1 MTGNK
6 IHLTKKFICAAAALV
21 LCAAMFAES
30 EEEYKRRIL
39 STADLSGQSES
50 ELMAADDGVDK
61 GAAQAN
67 KQKRLPSTFPRDVP
81 YTQAGIDFAEAHYG
95 HKIFN
100 DEKRRKFYDASV
112 EAANALTSDYAKHI
126 SLARAHYYYGLSVM
140 ETFDLTTL
148 DKIDLGDAN
157 ANVSA
162 NDVAGLYFDKAIA
175 ECDTALKIRRGSDAY
190 STMAQ
195 AISMNC
201 TAKNVAYVLANGLK
215 VRAYAKKAVEQ
226 DYSNGL
232 GQFMVIAQDAY
243 APWPF
248 CKLKSS
254 RKALIRVLNDPYIR
268 IERFDAQMI
277 YAAIGYTF
285 YKQKKWDKAIEW
297 YKKILEIY
305 PMNFTARQMIK
316 KNEDR
321 KAGKK

>member
-1 MTGNK
+1 MKTTALKK
-6 IHLTKKFICAAAALV
+6 IMAAAIALFAAAAL
-21 LCAAMFAES
+21 FSES
-30 EEEYKRRIL
+30 EEDLKKRIL
-39 STADLSGQSES
+39 SNADLSGES
-50 ELMAADDGVDK
+50 AEEIMAADDGVDK
-61 GAAQAN
+61 FNNSKDAP
-67 KQKRLPSTFPRDVP
+67 KRLPSTFPRDVP

-100 DEKRRKFYDASV
+100 EETRKKFYDASV
-112 EAANALTSDYAKHI
+112 AAAEVLPDEYSKLI
-126 SLARAHYYYGLSVM
+126 SLARADYYYGLSVM
-140 ETFDLTTL
+140 ETFDLTSL
-148 DKIDLGDAN
+148 DKMDLGDA
-157 ANVSA
+157 SSSESI
-162 NDVAGLYFDKAIA
+162 NDKAGRFFDKSIE
-175 ECDTALKIRRGSDAY
+175 ECKQALDIKKGSDAY
-190 STMAQ
+190 SSLAQ

-201 TAKNVAYVLANGLK
+201 TAKNVSYILANGLK
-215 VRAYAKKAVEQ
+215 VRSNAKKSVAM

-248 CKLKSS
+248 CKLRSS
-254 RKALIRVLNDPYIR
+254 RKALLRLLNDQYVR

-297 YKKILEIY
+297 YKKILELY

-316 KNEDR
+316 KIEDR

>member
-1 MTGNK
+1 MAKNAFIVKK
-6 IHLTKKFICAAAALV
+6 ILTAALLALV
-21 LCAAMFAES
+21 GMSFFAET
-30 EEEYKRRIL
+30 EEEYKKRIISNANL
-39 STADLSGQSES
+39 AGES
-50 ELMAADDGVDK
+50 AEELMAADDGVDK
-61 GAAQAN
+61 GAARQS
-67 KQKRLPSTFPRDVP
+67 KEKRLPSEFPRDVP
-81 YTQAGIDFAEAHYG
+81 YTKEAVDFCEAHYG

-100 DEKRRKFYDASV
+100 DTTRRKFYDDSV
-112 EAANALTSDYAKHI
+112 AAANALEDPYARYI
-126 SLARAHYYYGLSVM
+126 SLARADYYYGLSVM
-140 ETFDLTTL
+140 ETFDLTSL
-148 DKIDLGDAN
+148 DSIDLGDTSS
-157 ANVSA
+157 NVSV
-162 NDVAGLYFDKAIA
+162 NDVAGRYFDKAIE
-175 ECDTALKIRRGSDAY
+175 ECNEALKIRRGSDAY

-215 VRAYAKKAVEQ
+215 VRANAKKAVEL

-232 GQFMVIAQDAY
+232 GQFMIIAQDAY

-248 CKLKSS
+248 CKLRSS
-254 RKALIRVLNDPYIR
+254 RKALIRILNDKYIR

-297 YKKILEIY
+297 YKKILELY

-316 KNEDR
+316 KNQDR

>member
-1 MTGNK
+1 MKTTALKK
-6 IHLTKKFICAAAALV
+6 IMAAAIALFAAAAL
-21 LCAAMFAES
+21 FSES
-30 EEEYKRRIL
+30 EEDLKKRIL
-39 STADLSGQSES
+39 SNADLSGES
-50 ELMAADDGVDK
+50 AEEIMAADDGVDK
-61 GAAQAN
+61 FNNSKDAP
-67 KQKRLPSTFPRDVP
+67 KRLPSTFPRDVP

-100 DEKRRKFYDASV
+100 EETRKKFYEASV
-112 EAANALTSDYAKHI
+112 AAAEALPDEYSKLI
-126 SLARAHYYYGLSVM
+126 SLARADYYYGLSVM
-140 ETFDLTTL
+140 ETFDLTSL
-148 DKIDLGDAN
+148 DKMDLGDASSSES
-157 ANVSA
+157 V
-162 NDVAGLYFDKAIA
+162 NDKAGRFFDKSIE
-175 ECDTALKIRRGSDAY
+175 ECKQALDIKKGSDGY
-190 STMAQ
+190 STLAQ

-201 TAKNVAYVLANGLK
+201 TAKNVSYILANGLK
-215 VRAYAKKAVEQ
+215 VRSNAKKSVAL

-248 CKLKSS
+248 CKLRSS
-254 RKALIRVLNDPYIR
+254 RKALLRLLSDQYVR

-297 YKKILEIY
+297 YKKILELY

-316 KNEDR
+316 KIEDR

>member
-1 MTGNK
+1 MRK
-6 IHLTKKFICAAAALV
+6 HSAIVKKTLLAALLALMAAAI
-21 LCAAMFAES
+21 FSET
-30 EEEYKRRIL
+30 EEEFKKRVISSANL
-39 STADLSGQSES
+39 AGES
-50 ELMAADDGVDK
+50 AAELMAADDGIDK
-61 GAAQAN
+61 GAAAASGER
-67 KQKRLPSTFPRDVP
+67 RLPSEFPRDVP
-81 YTQAGIDFAEAHYG
+81 YTQAGIDFCEAHYG

-100 DEKRRKFYDASV
+100 DTTRRKFYDASV
-112 EAANALTSDYAKHI
+112 EAAEALPDQYSKLI
-126 SLARAHYYYGLSVM
+126 SLARADYYYGLSVM
-140 ETFDLTTL
+140 ETFDLTSL
-148 DKIDLGDAN
+148 DSIDLGDASSTTS
-157 ANVSA
+157 V
-162 NDVAGLYFDKAIA
+162 NDLAGSYFDRAID
-175 ECDTALKIRRGSDAY
+175 ECNQALQIRKGSDAY
-190 STMAQ
+190 STLAQ

-215 VRAYAKKAVEQ
+215 VRANAKNAVAL

-254 RKALIRVLNDPYIR
+254 RKALIRVLNDKYIR

-297 YKKILEIY
+297 YKKILELY

-316 KNEDR
+316 KNQDR

>member
-1 MTGNK
+1 MTK
-6 IHLTKKFICAAAALV
+6 CAKRIICAALLLAAG
-21 LCAAMFAES
+21 AAIFSET
-30 EEEYKRRIL
+30 EEEYKKRII
-39 STADLSGQSES
+39 QSANLAGES
-50 ELMAADDGVDK
+50 EAELMADDDGVDR
-61 GAAQAN
+61 GANQDK

-81 YTQAGIDFAEAHYG
+81 YTQAGIDFAEAHYS

-100 DEKRRKFYDASV
+100 DEKRRALYNASV
-112 EAANALTSDYAKHI
+112 EAANALPDEYSKLI
-126 SLARAHYYYGLSVM
+126 SLARADYYYGLSVM
-140 ETFDLTTL
+140 ETFDLTSL
-148 DKIDLGDAN
+148 DSIDLGDTSSS
-157 ANVSA
+157 VSI
-162 NDVAGLYFDKAIA
+162 NDVAGKYFDKAIA
-175 ECDTALKIRRGSDAY
+175 ECDEALKIRRGSDAY

-201 TAKNVAYVLANGLK
+201 TAKNVAYVLQNGLK

-232 GQFMVIAQDAY
+232 GQFMAIAQDAY

-248 CKLKSS
+248 CKLNSS
-254 RKALIRVLNDPYIR
+254 RKALTRVLNDPYIR

-316 KNEDR
+316 KNQDR

>member
-1 MTGNK
+1 MNS
-6 IHLTKKFICAAAALV
+6 KKLKALAAIAAAFFASSL
-21 LCAAMFAES
+21 LFAET
-30 EEEYKRRIL
+30 EEELKKRIL
-39 STADLSGQSES
+39 SNADLSGES
-50 ELMAADDGVDK
+50 AEEIMAADDGIDK
-61 GAAQAN
+61 GAGQSA
-67 KQKRLPSTFPRDVP
+67 KEKRLPSTFARDVP
-81 YTQAGIDFAEAHYG
+81 YTQAAIDFAEAHYG

-100 DEKRRKFYDASV
+100 DDTRDKYYQASLAAA
-112 EAANALTSDYAKHI
+112 EALSDEYSKLVG
-126 SLARAHYYYGLSVM
+126 LARADYYYGLNIM
-140 ETFDLTTL
+140 ATFDLTSL
-148 DKIDLGDAN
+148 DKLDLGDASSTET
-157 ANVSA
+157 V
-162 NDVAGLYFDKAIA
+162 NDKAGRCFDKAIE
-175 ECDTALKIRRGSDAY
+175 ECQRALEIKKGSDAY
-190 STMAQ
+190 AALAQ

-201 TAKNVAYVLANGLK
+201 TAKNVSYVLANGLK
-215 VRAYAKKAVEQ
+215 VRANAKKAVAL

-254 RKALIRVLNDPYIR
+254 RKALIRILGDPYIR

-297 YKKILEIY
+297 YNKILEIY

-316 KNEDR
+316 KNQDR